1 MAEDIYPPDYASDIG
16 KVRALIPDVEQVDFN
31 DDGTAGYLFSDAHLG
46 ALLATFASRGSAV
59 LRAAAAAM
67 RALAVSEGL
76 IQKVVRTED
85 LQTDGAKLAAALLK
99 AAKDLDD
106 RADDEEDDEGYA
118 MAIVDFQP
126 YPCDPLPY
134 SLRGFP
140 EMCCLGSRAGN
151 CGCAQASGAPA

>member
-1 MAEDIYPPDYASDIG
+1 MADTFPPDFTTDIG
-16 KVRALIPDVEQVDFN
+16 KVRALIPDTEQVDWSERG
-31 DDGTAGYLFSDAHLG
+31 DPQYLFSDAHLG
-46 ALLATFASRGSAV
+46 ALLSTFASRDTAV

-85 LQTDGAKLAAALLK
+85 LQTDGAKLASALM
-99 AAKDLDD
+99 AGAKQLED
-106 RADDEEDDEGYA
+106 RAEEEEDEGFS
-118 MAIVDFQP
+118 MVIVDFQP

-140 EMCCLGSRAGN
+140 ELCCAGARIGSCV
-151 CGCAQASGAPA
+151 CGQQAVGS